1 MQESEEEAKPSG
13 FWTLKTD
20 VKYNRRSWRD
30 LPGLC
35 LHVRPVD
42 LHQCV
47 ACGAKLVQAE
57 DPSVLSSRQFTCFS
71 CLTLKLQNVRWAEEP
86 LIPLEACIF
95 PMCPTFCSLH

>member
-13 FWTLKTD
+13 FWTLTTD

-42 LHQCV
+42 LHQWV
-47 ACGAKLVQAE
+47 ACGAKT
-57 DPSVLSSRQFTCFS
+57 SSGRRSFSPQFT
-71 CLTLKLQNVRWAEEP
+71 
-86 LIPLEACIF
+86 
-95 PMCPTFCSLH
+95 SLHVFLLSDTEATERQMG